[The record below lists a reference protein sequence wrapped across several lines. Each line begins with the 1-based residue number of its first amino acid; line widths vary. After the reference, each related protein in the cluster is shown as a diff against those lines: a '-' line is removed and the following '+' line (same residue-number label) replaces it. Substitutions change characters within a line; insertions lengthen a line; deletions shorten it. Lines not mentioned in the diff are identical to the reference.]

1 VLKGFREFLVRGNVI
16 DLAVGVVI
24 GVAFTAIV
32 TAFADSIIKP
42 LINSVTP
49 SDSPGLG
56 FTIVAGK
63 PSTYVDVAALI
74 TAALDFLIVA
84 AVVYFV
90 FVLPMNKLRERP
102 PPDAEQTPAEPTEVE
117 LLADI
122 RDLLRSKD
130 DGVRRD

>member
-1 VLKGFREFLVRGNVI
+1 MLKGFRDFLLRGNVI

-49 SDSPGLG
+49 AENPGFG
-56 FTIVAGK
+56 VTIVAGK
-63 PSTYVDVAALI
+63 PSTYLDITALI
-74 TAALDFLIVA
+74 TAALNFMIVA

-90 FVLPMNKLRERP
+90 IVLPTNKIRERSARGQQPEP
-102 PPDAEQTPAEPTEVE
+102 PKPTDVE
-117 LLADI
+117 LLAEI
-122 RDLLRSKD
+122 RDLLHAQRPS
-130 DGVRRD
+130 